1 MIDFNR
7 IIMGTPV
14 KTDKR
19 IETAVQNQ
27 IKNYAKTLKNAYYEK
42 NWGGGV
48 FTGSGRPDTYI
59 FYKGTVVCI
68 ETKRPNGTNK
78 PTPLQLYNLEK
89 RIKAGAIGMVA
100 FTLEDVKKV
109 IQEIERRNT

>member
-1 MIDFNR
+1 MAEYLQEEVD
-7 IIMGTPV
+7 
-14 KTDKR
+14 
-19 IETAVQNQ
+19 Q
-27 IKNYAKTLKNAYYEK
+27 TL
-42 NWGGGV
+42 
-48 FTGSGRPDTYI
+48 I
-59 FYKGTVVCI
+59 FYKGKVVCI

-109 IQEIERRNT
+109 IEEIEEKDIWIMLN